1 MRLPLPLILFA
12 ATLCFALGIVLP
24 LIRVERL
31 YLFTDEPSLTGI
43 VVALWTG
50 GDGLLAAAV
59 ALFSI
64 VFPSLKLALLHI
76 AMHGGTEAHA
86 RLPEWIKGLA
96 NWSMLDVLLVA
107 LVIFAAKTSG
117 LATAFTK
124 PGLWFFALSVVL
136 TATATA
142 LLKRRSGAEEL
153 SG

>member
-1 MRLPLPLILFA
+1 MRLTLPLILFA

-86 RLPEWIKGLA
+86 RQDKRAGHGIHEAG
-96 NWSMLDVLLVA
+96 A
-107 LVIFAAKTSG
+107 LV
-117 LATAFTK
+117 LRAF
-124 PGLWFFALSVVL
+124 GGSD
-136 TATATA
+136 
-142 LLKRRSGAEEL
+142 RDRDGA
-153 SG
+153 S